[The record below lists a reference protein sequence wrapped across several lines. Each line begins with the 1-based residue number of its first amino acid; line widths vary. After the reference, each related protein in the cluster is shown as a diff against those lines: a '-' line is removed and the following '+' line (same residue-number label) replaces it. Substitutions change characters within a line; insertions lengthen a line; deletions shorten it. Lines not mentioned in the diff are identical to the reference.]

1 MAGRGHTLLT
11 KISEMPLYNKK
22 KHFKFFSFLTR
33 KALRPSQYSI
43 GIVELP
49 FLSTNDLM
57 LIFDILWQYQMLK
70 SYFLKVFCL
79 MTEPY
84 NGWLE

>member
-11 KISEMPLYNKK
+11 KMSEMPLSIKK
-22 KHFKFFSFLTR
+22 NTLKSSLFLTK

-49 FLSTNDLM
+49 FLSTDDLM

-70 SYFLKVFCL
+70 SYFIKVFCVL

-84 NGWLE
+84 NG